1 MREAIRTTQVKR
13 KGNASMKVRTMTM
26 MAGLL
31 GALGAGPVGAAAQ
44 ANCEHR
50 SEVELQGRAQASL
63 EVDAGAGSLVVTGV
77 DGLAEVRVAATL
89 CASDRERLEAL
100 EVSLEGDRIDTRYPR
115 PSRGRWWGGNHYAR
129 IDLVVRVPV
138 GTNLRV
144 DDSSGSIE
152 VSGVGNVV
160 VDDGSGS
167 LKLRSVASVVVED
180 ASGSLTI
187 QDVAG
192 SVDVEDGSG
201 SVTIEDVT
209 GSVKVDDGSGS
220 LTVRRV
226 GGDVVITD
234 GSGSI
239 EVRTVDGSVRVD
251 GGGSGSVTVREVG
264 GDLVVTD
271 TRRSRIRYSEIGGT
285 VDLPPDRRSGRD

>member
-1 MREAIRTTQVKR
+1 
-13 KGNASMKVRTMTM
+13 MKAPTMMT

-31 GALGAGPVGAAAQ
+31 GALAAGPAGTAAQ
-44 ANCEHR
+44 TNCEHR
-50 SEVELQGRAQASL
+50 REVELRGRAQAGL

-77 DGLAEVRVAATL
+77 DGPAEVRVAATL

-100 EVSLEGDRIDTRYPR
+100 EVSLEGDRIDTGYPR
-115 PSRGRWWGGNHYAR
+115 AARGRWWSGNHYAR
-129 IDLVVRVPV
+129 IDLVVEVPA

-144 DDSSGSIE
+144 DDGSGSVE
-152 VSGVGNVV
+152 VSGAGDVV
-160 VDDGSGS
+160 VADGSGS

-180 ASGSLTI
+180 GSGSITI
-187 QDVAG
+187 QEVAG
-192 SVDVEDGSG
+192 SVEVEDGSG

-209 GSVKVDDGSGS
+209 GSVEVEDGSGS

-226 GGDVVITD
+226 GGDVVVTD

-239 EVRTVDGSVRVD
+239 EIRTVKGGVRVD

-285 VDLPPDRRSGRD
+285 VDLPPDGRSGAG